1 MIISNEDK
9 PCIRF
14 RIEEAGN
21 TLEALASSLL
31 LWSTVK
37 CWSWDL
43 GDDSLDIS
51 RFLKNSS
58 RNQSDILW
66 LTSVVLHMVCSN
78 ASCSDLSCKEV
89 GVKLDSYDVHISQ
102 SSPGKQN

>member
-14 RIEEAGN
+14 RIEAGN
-21 TLEALASSLL
+21 MLEALASSLL
-31 LWSTVK
+31 LWSSVK

-43 GDDSLDIS
+43 GDYSLGIS

-58 RNQSDILW
+58 RTHSDILW

-78 ASCSDLSCKEV
+78 GSCSDRSCKEA
-89 GVKLDSYDVHISQ
+89 GVKIHSYDVHTS
-102 SSPGKQN
+102 

>member
-1 MIISNEDK
+1 MIISIEDK

-14 RIEEAGN
+14 RIEAEN

-31 LWSTVK
+31 LWSSVE

-78 ASCSDLSCKEV
+78 GSCSDLSCKEV
-89 GVKLDSYDVHISQ
+89 GVKLHSYGVHIS
-102 SSPGKQN
+102 